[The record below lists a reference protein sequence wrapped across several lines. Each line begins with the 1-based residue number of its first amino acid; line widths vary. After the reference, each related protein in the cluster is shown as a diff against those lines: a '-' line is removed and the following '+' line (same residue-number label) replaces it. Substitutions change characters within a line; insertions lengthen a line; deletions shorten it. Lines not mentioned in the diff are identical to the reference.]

1 MKAELRG
8 KLIALSASLRAYIS
22 SLTAHLKVLEEKE
35 ANTTKRSRRQDI
47 FKLRAEIKEVE
58 KIRTIQRINK
68 TRSWFFEKNQQD
80 R

>member
-8 KLIALSASLRAYIS
+8 TPISLSASKKKLKRAYIS
-22 SLTAHLKVLEEKE
+22 SLAVLEQNA
-35 ANTTKRSRRQDI
+35 ANTTKRSRWQEI
-47 FKLRAEIKEVE
+47 IKLRAEIKQEE
-58 KIRTIQRINK
+58 TKRTIQRINK